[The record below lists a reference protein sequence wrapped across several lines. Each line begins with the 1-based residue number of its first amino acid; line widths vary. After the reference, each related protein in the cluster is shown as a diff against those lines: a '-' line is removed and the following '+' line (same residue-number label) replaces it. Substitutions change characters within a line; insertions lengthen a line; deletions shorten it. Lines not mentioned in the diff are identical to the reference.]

1 MSIDLIVPEYL
12 FFWWINMFL
21 IHNKEGIR
29 TSIKIQI
36 NIFFDNKIK
45 DCSVGSSPSLLWWYP
60 MRHLQKK
67 KKKKGWLSVICW
79 KCIIRRG
86 ELKNQ
91 SGVGVNLTPTHTF
104 LYKNKSFTFFF
115 FTQIYLNCVTTLFM
129 GHIHEMGGTLK
140 GWAEF
145 RVK

>member
-1 MSIDLIVPEYL
+1 MTTACKRKKVICIITNCLSCKKGTFHNKVRMYISLVLPKYL
-12 FFWWINMFL
+12 SFWWINMFL

-67 KKKKGWLSVICW
+67 KKNKGWLSVICW

-104 LYKNKSFTFFF
+104 L
-115 FTQIYLNCVTTLFM
+115 
-129 GHIHEMGGTLK
+129 
-140 GWAEF
+140 
-145 RVK
+145 